1 MISEKKPSSCSFI
14 GSNSPV
20 HTNLM
25 VLLILLNHVI
35 NSRDQLPRAI
45 SQVLRQMATCTF
57 HKSEHPTGHLH

>member
-1 MISEKKPSSCSFI
+1 
-14 GSNSPV
+14 
-20 HTNLM
+20 M